1 MNFGE
6 IYGAAIAQ
14 VVSLTQTERLPN
26 ANEEFVKAMVNHGYH
41 RVERA
46 ALWKFSEAEATIS
59 SVASTRAASG
69 VPTNMAVP
77 LMVRD
82 VETDSDLEYHDER
95 QKFLPLQDTGIP
107 YAYSMWQ
114 DELRLYPLP
123 TGVRNYT
130 LRYYKT
136 WVDLV
141 DDSDEPEIPETW
153 HDLLVNYA
161 AGKLAQRLPPTGD
174 RFLPHSLAQPFLDTF
189 EADLARMADSPL
201 VMKTWDAVPNYGFE
215 DEVLSIGEW

>member
-6 IYGAAIAQ
+6 IYAAAIAQ
-14 VVSLTQTERLPN
+14 VVSLTQTERLVN
-26 ANEEFVKAMVNHGYH
+26 ANEAFVKAMVNHAYH

-46 ALWKFSEAEATIS
+46 ALWKFSESEATVN
-59 SVASTRAASG
+59 SVAGQRNVTGLPSNLG
-69 VPTNMAVP
+69 VP
-77 LMVRD
+77 LMVLD
-82 VETDSDLEYHDER
+82 DASDTLLEYHDER
-95 QKFLPLQDTGIP
+95 QKMLPLTNTGVP

-114 DELRLYPLP
+114 DEMRLYPLP
-123 TGVRNYT
+123 SSARSYT

-141 DDSDEPEIPETW
+141 DDSDEPEFPETW

-174 RFLPHSLAQPFLDTF
+174 RFLPHSLAQPFLDAF
-189 EADLARMADSPL
+189 EADLVRMTDSPL
-201 VMKTWDAVPNYGFE
+201 VMKTWDKVPNYGFE